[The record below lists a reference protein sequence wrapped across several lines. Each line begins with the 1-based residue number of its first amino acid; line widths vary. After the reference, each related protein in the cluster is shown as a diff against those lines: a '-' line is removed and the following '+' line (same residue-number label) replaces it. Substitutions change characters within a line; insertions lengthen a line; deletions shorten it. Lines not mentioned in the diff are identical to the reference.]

1 MKRMYAVLAI
11 VAVIVGLSVT
21 QMFTVNRQINELS
34 ANVKKSYTSLNNGDF
49 QKSYDVLANTVHNF
63 TDSISWMRLFVDE
76 GELEDISQSANMYL
90 EYVMRRELPHAAAQ
104 YQSVLS
110 SIDHANY

>member
-49 QKSYDVLANTVHNF
+49 Q
-63 TDSISWMRLFVDE
+63 M
-76 GELEDISQSANMYL
+76 Q
-90 EYVMRRELPHAAAQ
+90 Q
-104 YQSVLS
+104 
-110 SIDHANY
+110 